1 MKEMILSIGN
11 LIDFVSLQSPLFIGS
26 FLLFSSILEF
36 NPKGFIW
43 AAAVSACMT
52 GGQLIK
58 RMGFIPEYEDG
69 DPVLLRRRMGGCG
82 IFTDPESWLSNKK
95 KFFSPRAIFHAFTF
109 TYILLGSIDSIKD
122 GKLTGHTLPLGIVIG
137 IIGLSDMF
145 FRVKNHCD
153 GPLDVLTGSLFGIVG
168 AIASYYA
175 VILLFRRDGK
185 RYTYADV
192 PYTDGGS
199 KKCKVEKNTKFICK
213 SGV

>member
-58 RMGFIPEYEDG
+58 RMEFIPEYEEG

-82 IFTDPESWLSNKK
+82 IFTDPETWLHGNKK
-95 KFFSPRAIFHAFTF
+95 FLSPRGIFHAFTF
-109 TYILLGSIDSIKD
+109 TYILLGSLDSIKD
-122 GKLTGHTLPLGIVIG
+122 GKITGHTLPLAIVIG

-168 AIASYYA
+168 GIATYFAISA
-175 VILLFRRDGK
+175 LFKDGK
-185 RYTYADV
+185 KYTYADV
-192 PYTDGGS
+192 PYSDGGS
-199 KKCKVEKNTKFICK
+199 KKCQVKKKTKFICK

>member
-1 MKEMILSIGN
+1 M
-11 LIDFVSLQSPLFIGS
+11 QSPLFIGS

-43 AAAVSACMT
+43 AAAVSTFMT
-52 GGQLIK
+52 IGQLIK
-58 RMGFIPEYEDG
+58 RSLPASADYEDG

-82 IFTDPESWLSNKK
+82 IFTDPESWLHSNKK
-95 KFFSPRAIFHAFTF
+95 FLSPRAIFHAFTF
-109 TYILLGSIDSIKD
+109 TYILLGSLDSIKD
-122 GKLTGHTLPLGIVIG
+122 GKITGHTLPLGIVIG
-137 IIGLSDMF
+137 IIGLTDMF

-175 VILLFRRDGK
+175 ILLLFKNDGK
-185 RYTYADV
+185 KYTYADE
-192 PYTDGGS
+192 PYSDGGS
-199 KKCKVEKNTKFICK
+199 KKCKVKRKTKFICK